1 MNKSY
6 NSLIKNFMK
15 IANDGWI
22 KGVNNN
28 SNSIS
33 PTFKK
38 DSDSMF
44 ILDYEGI
51 EIKCKSRFSNYPI
64 TPFTQAFNGPYLYQT
79 NEILH
84 KYGKFDYQYKI

>member
-1 MNKSY
+1 MNKNY

-33 PTFKK
+33 PTFEKQLK
-38 DSDSMF
+38 IDSGSMF

-51 EIKCKSRFSNYPI
+51 EIKCKNRFSNYTFYPSI
-64 TPFTQAFNGPYLYQT
+64 
-79 NEILH
+79 
-84 KYGKFDYQYKI
+84 